1 MSWQPR
7 ASFSYEGEGVERV
20 LRAFAQLR
28 SLSRTRVDNGHVE
41 EEHTPEPVVEPASA
55 SAPEEPTAVEDD
67 FPVDAEEEALEWE
80 GEELLGDLEMLDDGG
95 EEVTPERP
103 TEDAPVEETPLT
115 LDAGGTDETSREPD
129 AGLQVATEAP
139 VVVEVKRTQESP
151 AEKEAR
157 RVMGAKK
164 ASQGFVDNMAKIK
177 VVGLG
182 GGGSNAV
189 NRMIEMG
196 IQGVEFV
203 AVNTDSQALMQSRAP
218 VRLRIGERITRGL
231 GSGGDPEVGRKA
243 AEESM
248 EELREVIRGA
258 DMVFIT
264 AGMGGGTGTGAA
276 PVVASLAKEEGA
288 LTIGVVTKPFSFEG
302 SRRRRVAEE
311 GLEVLT
317 KAVDTLIVVPN
328 DRLLQLSDKKMSM
341 LEAFRLADD
350 VLRQG
355 IQGISELITVPGLIN
370 LDFADVRTIMSEGGA
385 ALMSIGRG
393 TGDNRAI
400 EAAEQAIHSTLLD
413 VSIDGARG
421 ILFNVTGGP
430 DLTLHEVNQA
440 AEMVQRAAHPD
451 ANIIFGA
458 VIDENLKEELRIT
471 VIATGFD
478 REDRAESLS
487 SSSTIPFPS
496 ERVASGDELDMPAF
510 LRRKRSDS

>member
-7 ASFSYEGEGVERV
+7 VSFTYEGENAKNVRR
-20 LRAFAQLR
+20 LFARPR
-28 SLSRTRVDNGHVE
+28 SLLPRQVSRTELDNVDPVVDVSE
-41 EEHTPEPVVEPASA
+41 EEDPPLPAPMA
-55 SAPEEPTAVEDD
+55 TSAPPAERGQKEDRVGGDEEKVAGHGQKDD
-67 FPVDAEEEALEWE
+67 FP
-80 GEELLGDLEMLDDGG
+80 
-95 EEVTPERP
+95 ERG
-103 TEDAPVEETPLT
+103 TEDEGAAIDVP
-115 LDAGGTDETSREPD
+115 A
-129 AGLQVATEAP
+129 VAAE
-139 VVVEVKRTQESP
+139 QENSS
-151 AEKEAR
+151 EKEDASI
-157 RVMGAKK
+157 MTAKK
-164 ASQGFVDNMAKIK
+164 TTQGFVDNMAKIK
-177 VVGLG
+177 VIGLG

-248 EELREVIRGA
+248 EELREVIRA
-258 DMVFIT
+258 SDMVFIT

-276 PVVASLAKEEGA
+276 PIVASLAKEEGA

-311 GLEVLT
+311 GLENLSQ
-317 KAVDTLIVVPN
+317 AVDTLIVVPN

-355 IQGISELITVPGLIN
+355 IQGISEVITVPGLIN
-370 LDFADVRTIMSEGGA
+370 VDFADVRTIMNEGGA

-393 TGDNRAI
+393 AGDNRALD
-400 EAAEQAIHSTLLD
+400 AAEQAIHSNLLD

-440 AEMVQRAAHPD
+440 AEMIQRAAHPD

-458 VIDENLKEELRIT
+458 VIDDNLKEELRIT

-478 REDRAESLS
+478 REEHAESMS
-487 SSSTIPFPS
+487 TSSTIPFPS
-496 ERVASGDELDMPAF
+496 ERVIGGDELDMPAF